1 MKNPS
6 KNIYNSSINKI
17 NLDINSNLNKNSS
30 AKNPGESNNNKSNKS
45 PSKKDEAGNHKKKN
59 QLYKIERVCG
69 NGSFGIVFQGKIL
82 HTGETIAIKKV
93 YQDRRF
99 RNREFSIMSL
109 LDHPNI
115 VKVRHAFY
123 TTGEKLDEIY
133 LNLVMN
139 YVPENLNRVN
149 KAHFEKKEHIDVFL
163 IKLYIFQIARALN
176 YIHNKKICHRDIK
189 PQNILLDPQSNRIFI
204 CDFGSAKLLKKD
216 ESNVSYICSRFY
228 RAPELLLGSEY
239 YTTSIDIWSL
249 GCIIAEL
256 FKGKP
261 LLRTENKDEQIN
273 KIMECLGGPKE
284 DDLAA
289 FIDRQSA
296 HELAKSTKSIKAK
309 KFEDVLP
316 NCPPEFIDLISK
328 LLIYNPKRRLTAA
341 EIMAHPCFDEIK
353 KEENYNSD
361 KYVIPNIFNFK
372 EEEINGKRFNAE
384 IWKKIIPTWS
394 EGYKNLEEV
403 ISMKEKK

>member
-1 MKNPS
+1 M
-6 KNIYNSSINKI
+6 
-17 NLDINSNLNKNSS
+17 NKNHSE
-30 AKNPGESNNNKSNKS
+30 AKDKDNKQHDKNK
-45 PSKKDEAGNHKKKN
+45 EEHKKKN

-109 LDHPNI
+109 LDHQNI

-139 YVPENLNRVN
+139 YVPENLNRLN
-149 KAHFEKKEHIDVFL
+149 KSYFDKKEQMPIFL
-163 IKLYIFQIARALN
+163 IKLYCFQIARALN

-189 PQNILLDPQSNRIFI
+189 PQNILLDPQTNRIYI

-228 RAPELLLGSEY
+228 RAPELLLGNEY
-239 YTTSIDIWSL
+239 YTTSIDIWSF
-249 GCIIAEL
+249 GCVMAEL

-284 DDLAA
+284 EDLAVI
-289 FIDRQSA
+289 IDKQSA
-296 HELAKSTKSIKAK
+296 HELAKSTKGIKPK
-309 KFEDVLP
+309 NLGDILQ
-316 NCPPEFIDLISK
+316 NCPSDMIDLISK
-328 LLIYNPKRRLTAA
+328 ILIYNPKKRPTAA
-341 EIMAHPCFDEIK
+341 EIMAHPVFDELK
-353 KEENYNSD
+353 NKENYNND
-361 KYVIPNIFNFK
+361 KYVIPNIFNFTQ
-372 EEEINGKRFNAE
+372 EEINCKKFNADL
-384 IWKKIIPTWS
+384 WKKIIPQWS
-394 EGYKNLEEV
+394 DGYKNLLDV
-403 ISMKEKK
+403 ISSKEKK

>member
-1 MKNPS
+1 MNKGSQKNAS
-6 KNIYNSSINKI
+6 DKHKEKEENG
-17 NLDINSNLNKNSS
+17 
-30 AKNPGESNNNKSNKS
+30 AQ
-45 PSKKDEAGNHKKKN
+45 KKKN
-59 QLYKIERVCG
+59 HLYKIERVCG

-139 YVPENLNRVN
+139 YVPENLNRLN
-149 KAHFEKKEHIDVFL
+149 KSYFEKKEQIPLFL
-163 IKLYIFQIARALN
+163 IKLYCFQIARALN

-189 PQNILLDPQSNRIFI
+189 PQNILLDPQTNRIYI
-204 CDFGSAKLLKKD
+204 CDFGSAKLLKRD

-228 RAPELLLGSEY
+228 RAPELLLGNEY
-239 YTTSIDIWSL
+239 YTTSIDIWSF
-249 GCIIAEL
+249 GCVVAEL

-284 DDLAA
+284 EDLAII
-289 FIDRQSA
+289 IDKPAA

-309 KFEDVLP
+309 NFADVLP
-316 NCPPEFIDLISK
+316 NCPSEIIDLISK
-328 LLIYNPKRRLTAA
+328 ILIYNPRKRLTAV
-341 EIMAHPCFDEIK
+341 EIMAHPAFDELK
-353 KEENYNSD
+353 NKDNFNND
-361 KYVIPNIFNFK
+361 KYVVPNIFNFTQ
-372 EEEINGKRFNAE
+372 EEINGRRFNAE
-384 IWKKIIPTWS
+384 LWKKIIPSWS
-394 EGYKNLEEV
+394 EGYKNLLEV
-403 ISMKEKK
+403 IAIKEKK

>member
-1 MKNPS
+1 MNKASQKNAS
-6 KNIYNSSINKI
+6 EKHK
-17 NLDINSNLNKNSS
+17 
-30 AKNPGESNNNKSNKS
+30 E
-45 PSKKDEAGNHKKKN
+45 KDETGAQKKKN
-59 QLYKIERVCG
+59 HLYKIERVCG

-139 YVPENLNRVN
+139 YVPENLNRLN
-149 KAHFEKKEHIDVFL
+149 KSYFEKKEQIPLFL
-163 IKLYIFQIARALN
+163 IKLYCFQIARALN

-189 PQNILLDPQSNRIFI
+189 PQNILLDPQTNRIYI
-204 CDFGSAKLLKKD
+204 CDFGSAKLLKRD

-228 RAPELLLGSEY
+228 RAPELLLGNEY
-239 YTTSIDIWSL
+239 YTTSLDIWSF
-249 GCIIAEL
+249 GCVVAEL

-284 DDLAA
+284 EDLAII
-289 FIDRQSA
+289 IDKQAA
-296 HELAKSTKSIKAK
+296 HELAKSTKAIKAK
-309 KFEDVLP
+309 NFADVLP
-316 NCPPEFIDLISK
+316 NCPPEIIDLISK
-328 LLIYNPKRRLTAA
+328 ILIYNPRKRLTAV
-341 EIMAHPCFDEIK
+341 EVMAHPAFDDLK
-353 KEENYNSD
+353 NKDTFNND
-361 KYVIPNIFNFK
+361 KYVVPNIFNFTQ
-372 EEEINGKRFNAE
+372 EEINGRRFNAE
-384 IWKKIIPTWS
+384 TWKKVIPSWS
-394 EGYKNLEEV
+394 EGYKNLQEV
-403 ISMKEKK
+403 IAIKEKK

>member
-1 MKNPS
+1 MS
-6 KNIYNSSINKI
+6 KNKQVAKPDNKKEKEE
-17 NLDINSNLNKNSS
+17 N
-30 AKNPGESNNNKSNKS
+30 GTQ
-45 PSKKDEAGNHKKKN
+45 KKKN
-59 QLYKIERVCG
+59 HLYKIERVCG

-139 YVPENLNRVN
+139 YVPENLNRLN
-149 KAHFEKKEHIDVFL
+149 KQYFEKKEQIPLFL
-163 IKLYIFQIARALN
+163 IKLYCFQIARALN

-189 PQNILLDPQSNRIFI
+189 PQNILLDPQTNRIYI
-204 CDFGSAKLLKKD
+204 CDFGSAKLLKRD

-228 RAPELLLGSEY
+228 RAPELLLGNEY
-239 YTTSIDIWSL
+239 YTTSIDIWSF
-249 GCIIAEL
+249 GCVLAEL

-284 DDLAA
+284 EDLAA
-289 FIDRQSA
+289 FIDREAA
-296 HELAKSTKSIKAK
+296 HELAKSTKSMKPKNFADI
-309 KFEDVLP
+309 LP
-316 NCPPEFIDLISK
+316 NCPSDIIDLISK
-328 LLIYNPKRRLTAA
+328 ILIYNPRKRLTAV
-341 EIMAHPCFDEIK
+341 EVMAHPAFDELRNK
-353 KEENYNSD
+353 ENYNND
-361 KYVIPNIFNFK
+361 KYVMPNIFNFTQ
-372 EEEINGKRFNAE
+372 EEINGRRFNAE
-384 IWKKIIPTWS
+384 LWKKVLPSWS
-394 EGYKNLEEV
+394 EGYKNLLEV
-403 ISMKEKK
+403 IAIKEKK

>member
-1 MKNPS
+1 MNKPS
-6 KNIYNSSINKI
+6 SKHRDNHKEREREKEKSKPKSKDEKNI
-17 NLDINSNLNKNSS
+17 
-30 AKNPGESNNNKSNKS
+30 
-45 PSKKDEAGNHKKKN
+45 KKKN
-59 QLYKIERVCG
+59 HLYKIERVCG
-69 NGSFGIVFQGKIL
+69 NGSFGIVFQGKVL

-139 YVPENLNRVN
+139 YVPENLNRLN
-149 KAHFEKKEHIDVFL
+149 KSLFEKKEQLPVFL
-163 IKLYIFQIARALN
+163 IKLYCFQIARALN

-189 PQNILLDPQSNRIFI
+189 PQNILLDPQTNRIYI
-204 CDFGSAKLLKKD
+204 CDFGSAKLLKRE

-228 RAPELLLGSEY
+228 RAPELLLGNEY
-239 YTTSIDIWSL
+239 YTTSIDIWSF
-249 GCIIAEL
+249 GCVLAEL

-284 DDLAA
+284 EDLAVIIEKDA
-289 FIDRQSA
+289 A
-296 HELAKSTKSIKAK
+296 HELAKSTKGIKGKNLA
-309 KFEDVLP
+309 DVLP
-316 NCPPEFIDLISK
+316 NCPSDLIDLLNEDSQK
-328 LLIYNPKRRLTAA
+328 KA
-341 EIMAHPCFDEIK
+341 EEFQKENQILQNRIK
-353 KEENYNSD
+353 KLEEIIQNNKIENQNLLNTSDNYLKIIEQQKIIINNLKEQINLKEECAQILEENNNF
-361 KYVIPNIFNFK
+361 ILNNFNI
-372 EEEINGKRFNAE
+372 
-384 IWKKIIPTWS
+384 
-394 EGYKNLEEV
+394 
-403 ISMKEKK
+403 

>member
-1 MKNPS
+1 MNKANQKNASEKP
-6 KNIYNSSINKI
+6 K
-17 NLDINSNLNKNSS
+17 
-30 AKNPGESNNNKSNKS
+30 E
-45 PSKKDEAGNHKKKN
+45 KDENGAQKKKN
-59 QLYKIERVCG
+59 HLYKIERVCG

-139 YVPENLNRVN
+139 YVPENLNRLN
-149 KAHFEKKEHIDVFL
+149 KSYFEKKEQIPLFL
-163 IKLYIFQIARALN
+163 IKLYCFQIARALN

-189 PQNILLDPQSNRIFI
+189 PQNILLDPQTNRIYI
-204 CDFGSAKLLKKD
+204 CDFGSAKLLKRD

-228 RAPELLLGSEY
+228 RAPELLLGNEY
-239 YTTSIDIWSL
+239 YTTSIDIWSF
-249 GCIIAEL
+249 GCVVAEL

-284 DDLAA
+284 EDLAII
-289 FIDRQSA
+289 IDKPAA
-296 HELAKSTKSIKAK
+296 HELAKSTKGIKAK
-309 KFEDVLP
+309 NLADVLP
-316 NCPPEFIDLISK
+316 NCPPEIIDLISK
-328 LLIYNPKRRLTAA
+328 ILIYNPRKRLTAV
-341 EIMAHPCFDEIK
+341 EIMAHPAFDELK
-353 KEENYNSD
+353 NKDTFNND
-361 KYVIPNIFNFK
+361 KYIVPNIFNFTQ
-372 EEEINGKRFNAE
+372 EEINGRRFNGE
-384 IWKKIIPTWS
+384 LWKKVIPSWS
-394 EGYKNLEEV
+394 EGYKNLQEV
-403 ISMKEKK
+403 LASKEKK

>member
-1 MKNPS
+1 MNKPSSKNRDNPKTKEKEKSKPKAKDDKNP
-6 KNIYNSSINKI
+6 
-17 NLDINSNLNKNSS
+17 
-30 AKNPGESNNNKSNKS
+30 
-45 PSKKDEAGNHKKKN
+45 KKKN
-59 QLYKIERVCG
+59 HLYKIERVCG

-139 YVPENLNRVN
+139 YVPENLNRLN
-149 KAHFEKKEHIDVFL
+149 KSLFEKKEMLPVFL
-163 IKLYIFQIARALN
+163 IKLYCFQIARALN

-189 PQNILLDPQSNRIFI
+189 PQNILLDPQTNRIYI
-204 CDFGSAKLLKKD
+204 CDFGSAKMLKRE

-228 RAPELLLGSEY
+228 RAPELLLGNEY
-239 YTTSIDIWSL
+239 YTTSIDIWSF
-249 GCIIAEL
+249 GCVLAEL

-284 DDLAA
+284 EDLAIIIEREA
-289 FIDRQSA
+289 A
-296 HELAKSTKSIKAK
+296 HELKSTKGIKGKNFA
-309 KFEDVLP
+309 DVLP
-316 NCPPEFIDLISK
+316 NCPSDIVDLLSK
-328 LLIYNPKRRLTAA
+328 ILIYNPKKRLTAV
-341 EIMAHPCFDEIK
+341 EVMAHHAFDELRN
-353 KEENYNSD
+353 KENFNSD
-361 KYVIPNIFNFK
+361 KYVVPNIFNFTQ
-372 EEEINGKRFNAE
+372 EEINGRRFNAE
-384 IWKKIIPTWS
+384 LWKKVIPSWS
-394 EGYKNLEEV
+394 DGYKNLMEV
-403 ISMKEKK
+403 IAIKEKK

>member
-1 MKNPS
+1 MNKV
-6 KNIYNSSINKI
+6 NKI
-17 NLDINSNLNKNSS
+17 KEDNQNEK
-30 AKNPGESNNNKSNKS
+30 EE
-45 PSKKDEAGNHKKKN
+45 KDGHKKKN
-59 QLYKIERVCG
+59 HLYKIERVCG

-139 YVPENLNRVN
+139 YVPENLNRLN
-149 KAHFEKKEHIDVFL
+149 KQYFEKKEQIPLFL
-163 IKLYIFQIARALN
+163 IKLYCFQIARALN
-176 YIHNKKICHRDIK
+176 YMHNKKICHRDIK
-189 PQNILLDPQSNRIFI
+189 PQNILLDPQTNRIYL
-204 CDFGSAKLLKKD
+204 CDFGSAKLLKRD

-228 RAPELLLGSEY
+228 RAPELLLGNEY
-239 YTTSIDIWSL
+239 YTTSIDIWSF
-249 GCIIAEL
+249 GCVVAEL

-284 DDLAA
+284 EDLAVI
-289 FIDRQSA
+289 IDKQAA
-296 HELAKSTKSIKAK
+296 HELAKSTKGIKAK
-309 KFEDVLP
+309 NFADILP
-316 NCPPEFIDLISK
+316 NCPSEIIDLISK
-328 LLIYNPKRRLTAA
+328 ILIYNPKKRLTAV
-341 EIMAHPCFDEIK
+341 EVMAHPAFDDLK
-353 KEENYNSD
+353 NKETYNSD
-361 KYVIPNIFNFK
+361 KYVIPNIFNFTQ
-372 EEEINGKRFNAE
+372 EEINGRRFNAE
-384 IWKKIIPTWS
+384 LWKKVIPSWS
-394 EGYKNLEEV
+394 DGYKNLMEV
-403 ISMKEKK
+403 IAIKEKK

>member
-1 MKNPS
+1 MNKPSSKPRDNRKDREREKEKEKSKPKSKDDKN
-6 KNIYNSSINKI
+6 
-17 NLDINSNLNKNSS
+17 L
-30 AKNPGESNNNKSNKS
+30 
-45 PSKKDEAGNHKKKN
+45 KKKN
-59 QLYKIERVCG
+59 HLYKIERVCG

-139 YVPENLNRVN
+139 YVPENLNRLN
-149 KAHFEKKEHIDVFL
+149 KSLFEKKEQLPVFL
-163 IKLYIFQIARALN
+163 IKLYCFQIARALN

-189 PQNILLDPQSNRIFI
+189 PQNILLDPQTNRIYI
-204 CDFGSAKLLKKD
+204 CDFGSAKLLKRE

-228 RAPELLLGSEY
+228 RAPELLLGNEY
-239 YTTSIDIWSL
+239 YTTSIDIWSF
-249 GCIIAEL
+249 GCVLAEL

-273 KIMECLGGPKE
+273 KIMECLGGPRE
-284 DDLAA
+284 EDLAV
-289 FIDRQSA
+289 IIEKDTA
-296 HELAKSTKSIKAK
+296 HELAKSTKGIKGKNFA
-309 KFEDVLP
+309 DVLP
-316 NCPPEFIDLISK
+316 NCPSDLIDLISK
-328 LLIYNPKRRLTAA
+328 ILIYNPKKRLTAV
-341 EIMAHPCFDEIK
+341 EVMAHYAFDDLRN
-353 KEENYNSD
+353 KENFKNE
-361 KYVIPNIFNFK
+361 KYVMPNIFNFTQ
-372 EEEINGKRFNAE
+372 EEINGRKFNAE
-384 IWKKIIPTWS
+384 LWKKIIPTWS
-394 EGYKNLEEV
+394 EGYKNLLDV
-403 ISMKEKK
+403 IAIREKK